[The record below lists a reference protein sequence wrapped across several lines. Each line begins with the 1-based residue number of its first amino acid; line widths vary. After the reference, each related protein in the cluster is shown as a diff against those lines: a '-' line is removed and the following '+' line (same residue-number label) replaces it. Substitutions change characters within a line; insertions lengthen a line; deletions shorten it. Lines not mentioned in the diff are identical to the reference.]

1 MHVSKY
7 VICQDIDENHAL
19 IASSLTGAVDLLDS
33 NSKAAWLDLAASN
46 KADGLDKKF
55 IARLTKRGYIYHSAD
70 EEAHLFDELAAAF
83 RSSQLN
89 YPLRFAICP
98 TYQCNL
104 ACKYCYEGR
113 LPQVSTLTLAEQD
126 VEALYKSI
134 DCISSS
140 RGGQKA
146 GTELTGGE
154 PLLPGNKTLVEQI
167 FIEASKRGHSI
178 GVVSNGVCLAS
189 HFAELFLRYS
199 KSISFVQVTLDG
211 PREIHDSRR
220 PFRGGQG
227 TFEAIATTI
236 DFLLAHDLP
245 VRLRV
250 NIDAQNIPYLSE
262 LAGFMQ
268 SKGWVS
274 RPSLQ
279 CHLSP
284 VLDHRNNKDYPYLL
298 TEIDL
303 LSATERL
310 DWPDK
315 NLDGVFQSHLLR
327 VLQHV
332 SSVVKGGG
340 GFPSPC
346 FQYCEAN
353 SPNFFVFGAD
363 GLIYPCG
370 EAIGNPELAIGR
382 FLPTH
387 ELWPDK
393 EQLWRTRSIASIPE
407 CRECNIAGFCG
418 GGCTFAAFIQH
429 GSPNVGMCGHA
440 HEVLQYHCQE
450 LGKGLCDPSSRVFE
464 RGAIRQ

>member
-1 MHVSKY
+1 MYVSKY
-7 VICQDIDENHAL
+7 VVYQDLDKDHAL

-33 NSKAAWLDLAASN
+33 NSKAAWLALAASN

-55 IARLTKRGYIYHSAD
+55 IARLGKRGYLYHSAD
-70 EEAHLFDELAAAF
+70 EEAHLFNELAAAF
-83 RSSQLN
+83 QSSQLN

-113 LPQVSTLTLAEQD
+113 LPQVSTVTLGEPD

-134 DCISSS
+134 DCISGS
-140 RGGQKA
+140 RGGQKIS
-146 GTELTGGE
+146 TELTGGE
-154 PLLPGNKTLVEQI
+154 PLLPGNKTLIEQI

-189 HFAELFLRYS
+189 HFAELFLRYA

-211 PREIHDSRR
+211 PREIHDQRR

-236 DFLLAHDLP
+236 DFLLEHDFP

-250 NIDAQNIPYLSE
+250 NIDGQNIPYLSE
-262 LAGFMQ
+262 LAEFMK
-268 SKGWVS
+268 SKGWVGK
-274 RPSLQ
+274 PSLQ

-284 VLDHRNNKDYPYLL
+284 VLDHRGDKDYPYLL
-298 TEIDL
+298 PEVDL
-303 LSATERL
+303 LKATEQL
-310 DWPDK
+310 SW
-315 NLDGVFQSHLLR
+315 LDGNQDGIFQSHLFR
-327 VLQHV
+327 VLQHI
-332 SSVVKGGG
+332 SSVIEGGG

-346 FQYCEAN
+346 FKYCEAN

-418 GGCTFAAFIQH
+418 GGCTFAAFVQH
-429 GSPNVGMCGHA
+429 GSPNVGMCGQA
-440 HEVLQYHCQE
+440 HEVLQYHCQK
-450 LGKGLCDPSSRVFE
+450 LGKGLCDPSAAVLE
-464 RGAIRQ
+464 RATVR

>member
-7 VICQDIDENHAL
+7 IIYQDLDEDHAL
-19 IASSLTGAVDLLDS
+19 IASSLTGAIDLLDPRG
-33 NSKAAWLDLAASN
+33 KAAWLALSAHN

-55 IARLTKRGYIYHSAD
+55 MARLRKRGYIYNSTE
-70 EEAHLFDELAAAF
+70 EEAKLFNELATAF

-104 ACKYCYEGR
+104 ACKYCYEGE
-113 LPQVSTLTLAEQD
+113 LPQVSTLTLGERD
-126 VEALYKSI
+126 VEALFRSI
-134 DCISSS
+134 DCVSSS
-140 RGGQKA
+140 RSEQKA

-154 PLLPGNKTLVEQI
+154 PLLPRNRTLIEQI

-189 HFAELFLRYS
+189 HFADLFLSYS

-220 PFRGGQG
+220 PFKGGQG
-227 TFEAIATTI
+227 TFEAISTTI
-236 DFLLAHDLP
+236 DFLLEHELP
-245 VRLRV
+245 VRLRI

-262 LAGFMQ
+262 LFAFIR
-268 SKGWVS
+268 SKGWVGKH
-274 RPSLQ
+274 SLQ
-279 CHLSP
+279 YHLAP
-284 VLDHRNNKDYPYLL
+284 VLDHRSDTDYPYLL
-298 TEIDL
+298 TEVEL
-303 LSATERL
+303 LSATEQLGWL
-310 DWPDK
+310 DS
-315 NLDGVFQSHLLR
+315 NLDGIYQSHLFR

-332 SSVVKGGG
+332 SSVIEGGN

-382 FLPTH
+382 FLPAH
-387 ELWPDK
+387 ELWPEK

-407 CRECNIAGFCG
+407 CYECNIAGFCG
-418 GGCTFAAFIQH
+418 GGCTFAAFVQH
-429 GSPNVGMCGHA
+429 GSPNVGICGQA
-440 HEVLQYHCQE
+440 HEVLRYYCQK
-450 LGKGLCDPSSRVFE
+450 LGKGLCDSSVKVFE
-464 RGAIRQ
+464 